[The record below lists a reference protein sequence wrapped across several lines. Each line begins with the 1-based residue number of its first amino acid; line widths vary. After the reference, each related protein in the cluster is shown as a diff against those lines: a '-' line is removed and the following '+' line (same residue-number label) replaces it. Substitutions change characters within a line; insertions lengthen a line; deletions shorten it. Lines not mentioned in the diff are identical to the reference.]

1 VPADKRRPNLIA
13 AAALGGVQRRV
24 GARDQIDEMMGGG
37 RPGNDAETH
46 SNDAKLADTL
56 MRNCQ
61 LFNLAA
67 NTFGDAN
74 GRAQFG
80 IRHKHK
86 EFFSAI
92 ADRKIVG
99 TA

>member
-1 VPADKRRPNLIA
+1 MIA

-24 GARDQIDEMMGGG
+24 SARDQFDEIVGGG

-61 LFNLAA
+61 FFNLAA
-67 NTFGDAN
+67 NTLGDAN
-74 GRAQFG
+74 GHAQFS
-80 IRHKHK
+80 IRHEHK